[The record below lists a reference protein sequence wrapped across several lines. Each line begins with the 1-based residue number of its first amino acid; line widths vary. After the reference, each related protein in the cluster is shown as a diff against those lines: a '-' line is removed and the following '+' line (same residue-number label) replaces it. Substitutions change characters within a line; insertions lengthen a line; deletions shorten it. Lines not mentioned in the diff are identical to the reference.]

1 MHVCKLGL
9 PTTFMLYNYLASLVR
24 LLLQQA
30 TEAVEYALATGPE
43 PFLWT
48 PEIRMPWWQLQYV
61 DVAAVAAAALA
72 TSTAGVQWCLH
83 RWLRHKQQGRATK
96 VKHLKG
102 S

>member
-1 MHVCKLGL
+1 
-9 PTTFMLYNYLASLVR
+9 MLICYCSLVNLVR
-24 LLLQQA
+24 LLQQA
-30 TEAVEYALATGPE
+30 AEAVEYALATGPE

-61 DVAAVAAAALA
+61 DIAAVAAAALA
-72 TSTAGVQWCLH
+72 ASIVALRWCL
-83 RWLRHKQQGRATK
+83 RCWLRKRQQGRARE